1 MRNRQL
7 HAALAAFAEE
17 ASWQLQADT
26 ADGAEVPF
34 EVVASGRKD
43 SPLYCYRPLT
53 GAFIEER
60 IGLFDRLESFA
71 LAVHALARVGG
82 LEDYLQACG
91 ERGYPAQPRA
101 RAEFALRV
109 FLGRVFADS
118 TDFELTH
125 ERLERAYAELERAA
139 YEGRT
144 DTVVVAPLIGLQVA
158 SRELAL
164 ADGMSLVHGDAFE
177 EDLPDEALWAPGA
190 RHAHLL
196 AVLRWEEPAG
206 DVTPVAHARV
216 GLRRLLAAL
225 RLFDAGAVG
234 FGPLAWTRT
243 GTSAWE
249 PFALG
254 TPAPRAAAPIVVG
267 AEQEDELRAFCA
279 LVGSRTPR
287 AGELAW
293 SLRRFEMACERP
305 VPGEALSDVLLA
317 LRALLEPEGASSG
330 LLAGRLGAL
339 CALPDDR
346 AALTARIAHTVA
358 LERAVVAGA
367 GVDPALDTLVAELTG
382 HLRAILRDVLCGH
395 LDAEVRAVA
404 DAILAQAR
412 ETERERRGL
421 DGVGPEP
428 SLA

>member
-243 GTSAWE
+243 GSSAWE

-254 TPAPRAAAPIVVG
+254 TPA
-267 AEQEDELRAFCA
+267 
-279 LVGSRTPR
+279 PR

-339 CALPDDR
+339 CAVPDDR

-412 ETERERRGL
+412 ETERERREL